1 MKCGVMYCSAIKHKT
16 TLHII
21 FKTEKHKTKQWLESQ
36 TSTLLRF
43 ITSKAPTKD
52 VAISNHC
59 SYSSMMENIHS
70 FITLILLIYHTEDK
84 CA

>member
-1 MKCGVMYCSAIKHKT
+1 MARVSDKYNA
-16 TLHII
+16 
-21 FKTEKHKTKQWLESQ
+21 
-36 TSTLLRF
+36 LLRF
-43 ITSKAPTKD
+43 TTSKAPTKD

-70 FITLILLIYHTEDK
+70 FITLILLIYHTEEM

>member
-1 MKCGVMYCSAIKHKT
+1 MARVSDKYNA
-16 TLHII
+16 
-21 FKTEKHKTKQWLESQ
+21 
-36 TSTLLRF
+36 LLRF

-70 FITLILLIYHTEDK
+70 FITLILLIYHTEEM